1 MTILFYIILAI
12 LIIATLIIINVYA
25 IEFEDYL
32 IGFVIGAFIDGVI
45 ILLLLFCMSS
55 SEQLYKTHQIYSNN
69 SNTSVKIVTTKTKTT
84 FESGKHLKL
93 TKTQVL
99 RKLEDDELPLG
110 DSFWQPPTG
119 TLTMS
124 KDNETLSR
132 DVDIMI
138 TGNRDANIVTKIDY
152 GTVTRRKKLFG
163 IWTLCKERKNVAIV
177 TLTANKAKSEMLDLL
192 ND

>member
-45 ILLLLFCMSS
+45 ILLLFCMSS

-69 SNTSVKIVTTKTKTT
+69 SNISVKIVTTKTKTT
-84 FESGKHLKL
+84 FESGKQLKL
-93 TKTQVL
+93 SKTQVL

-110 DSFWQPPTG
+110 DSFWQLPTG

-124 KDNETLSR
+124 KDKDTLSR
-132 DVDIMI
+132 DVDII
-138 TGNRDANIVTKIDY
+138 VTGKRDANIVTKIDY

-177 TLTANKAKSEMLDLL
+177 TLTANKAKSELLDLL

>member
-1 MTILFYIILAI
+1 MTILFYIISAI
-12 LIIATLIIINVYA
+12 LVIATLIIVNVYA
-25 IEFEDYL
+25 IEFEEYL
-32 IGFVIGAFIDGVI
+32 LGFIIGAFIDVVII
-45 ILLLLFCMSS
+45 ILLLSLSPT
-55 SEQLYKTHQIYSNN
+55 EQLYKTHQIYNN
-69 SNTSVKIVTTKTKTT
+69 NINTSVKIVTTKTKTT
-84 FESGKHLKL
+84 FESGKQLKL
-93 TKTQVL
+93 SKAQIL
-99 RKLEDDELPLG
+99 HKLEDEKASFS
-110 DSFWQPPTG
+110 DSVWQPPTG

>member
-1 MTILFYIILAI
+1 MTILFYIISAI
-12 LIIATLIIINVYA
+12 LVIATLIIVKVYA
-25 IEFEDYL
+25 IEFEDCL
-32 IGFVIGAFIDGVI
+32 IGLVIGAFIDGVI
-45 ILLLLFCMSS
+45 LIVLLCSS
-55 SEQLYKTHQIYSNN
+55 PSEQIYKTHQIYNNN

-84 FESGKHLKL
+84 FESGKQLKL

>member
-1 MTILFYIILAI
+1 MTILFYIISAI
-12 LIIATLIIINVYA
+12 LVIATLIIVNVYA
-25 IEFEDYL
+25 IEFEEYL
-32 IGFVIGAFIDGVI
+32 LGFIIGAFIDVVII
-45 ILLLLFCMSS
+45 ILLLSLSPT
-55 SEQLYKTHQIYSNN
+55 EQIYKTHQIYNN
-69 SNTSVKIVTTKTKTT
+69 NINTSVKIVTTKTKTT
-84 FESGKHLKL
+84 FESGKQLKL
-93 TKTQVL
+93 SKAQIL
-99 RKLEDDELPLG
+99 HKLEDEKASFS
-110 DSFWQPPTG
+110 DSVWQPPTG

>member
-12 LIIATLIIINVYA
+12 LVIATLIIVKAYA
-25 IEFEDYL
+25 IEFEDCL
-32 IGFVIGAFIDGVI
+32 IGLVIGAFIDGVI
-45 ILLLLFCMSS
+45 LIVLLCSS
-55 SEQLYKTHQIYSNN
+55 PSEQIYKTHQIYNNN

-84 FESGKHLKL
+84 FESGKQLKL
-93 TKTQVL
+93 SKNQIL
-99 RKLEDDELPLG
+99 NKLEDDKVPLD
-110 DSFWQPPTG
+110 DSFWQLPTG

-124 KDNETLSR
+124 KDKETLSR

-138 TGNRDANIVTKIDY
+138 TGKRDANIVTKIDY

>member
-12 LIIATLIIINVYA
+12 LVIATLIIVKVYA

-45 ILLLLFCMSS
+45 ILLLFCMSS

-69 SNTSVKIVTTKTKTT
+69 SNTSIKIVTTKTKTT
-84 FESGKHLKL
+84 FESGKQLKL
-93 TKTQVL
+93 SKTQVL
-99 RKLEDDELPLG
+99 RKLEDDELPLA
-110 DSFWQPPTG
+110 DSFWQLPTG

-124 KDNETLSR
+124 KDKETLSR
-132 DVDIMI
+132 DVDIII